1 MGKFVRLHCTEGS
14 SDKLYEIFV
23 EDRPNNTAIV
33 YGMNGRRGSTLVRQ
47 EKSNGIAVP
56 MAQALRIYETLK
68 AEKINKKQYRL
79 IDERDTGTNTSIAVV
94 ETEVDVKSGRVSKK
108 LTTIP
113 VPEQPETKKVIL
125 APQLLNAIDEAMVQL
140 LIEDDDYM
148 AQEKKDGHRRLAL
161 TDPTVTG
168 LNKKG
173 EAVMLVESI
182 VKSLPKGMTLA
193 VDGEQIGDKLFV
205 FDLLMRDKR
214 SLREVDAIRRHQI
227 LSSIEFGKDISVV
240 YNAVTTEEK
249 RALYERL
256 KREKKEGI
264 VFKRK
269 TSAYKSGRPNSG
281 GDQLKFKFQNT
292 ASFIVDSITKG
303 KRSVGVVLLE
313 GTTRVQ
319 LGKCTI
325 PPNQDIPKVGDIV
338 EIQYLYAYKGGSIF
352 QPVYLRPRN
361 SVDAVECTTKQLV
374 FKSEGA
380 DEEE

>member
-1 MGKFVRLHCTEGS
+1 MGRQVSLYYREGS
-14 SDKLYEIFV
+14 SDK
-23 EDRPNNTAIV
+23 V
-33 YGMNGRRGSTLVRQ
+33 YHIQLVDCADGMAEVNFQYGRRGNTLQ
-47 EKSNGIAVP
+47 HGSKTNGP
-56 MAQALRIYETLK
+56 TALRIANQIFDKLM
-68 AEKINKKQYRL
+68 AEKQGKGYRGN
-79 IDERDTGTNTSIAVV
+79 EVPSTSIAVV
-94 ETEVDVKSGRVSKK
+94 ETTVEISSGKTTKK

>member
-1 MGKFVRLHCTEGS
+1 MGRQVSLYYREGS
-14 SDKLYEIFV
+14 SDK
-23 EDRPNNTAIV
+23 V
-33 YGMNGRRGSTLVRQ
+33 YHIQLVDCADGMAEVNFQYGRRGNTLQ
-47 EKSNGIAVP
+47 HGSKTNGP
-56 MAQALRIYETLK
+56 TALRIANQIFDKLM
-68 AEKINKKQYRL
+68 AEKQGKGYRGN
-79 IDERDTGTNTSIAVV
+79 EVPSTSIAVV
-94 ETEVDVKSGRVSKK
+94 ETTVEISSGKTTKK

-113 VPEQPETKKVIL
+113 VPEQPEAKKVIL
-125 APQLLNAIDEAMVQL
+125 APQLLNVIDEAMVQL

-161 TDPTVTG
+161 TDPTITG

-182 VKSLPKGMTLA
+182 VKSLPKGMALA

-227 LSSIEFGKDISVV
+227 LSSIEFGKDINVV
-240 YNAVTTEEK
+240 YNAVTTKEK

-256 KREKKEGI
+256 KAENKEGI

-281 GDQLKFKFQNT
+281 GDQLKFQFRKR

-303 KRSVGVVLLE
+303 KRSIGVIVFE
-313 GTTRVQ
+313 NDTRIPI
-319 LGKCTI
+319 GKCTI
-325 PPNQDIPKVGDIV
+325 PPNHDMPKVGEVV
-338 EIQYLYAYKGGSIF
+338 EIQYLHAFKGGAIY
-352 QPVYLRPRN
+352 QPVYFGKRDD
-361 SVDAVECTTKQLV
+361 VDAHECLIKQIV
-374 FKSEGA
+374 FKPEEA
-380 DEEE
+380 DTEE